1 MGGAVSK
8 APHVQF
14 GKRARLLLHHRCWYR
29 LPFPCQAEM
38 KRLAVWLLL
47 VLAPLSVG
55 AAMPHLYSRSVI
67 VYNME
72 QGRVLLEKQADVVA
86 PVASLTK
93 LMTAMVLLDQHPALD
108 EPLTIEPADVDLV
121 KHSPSRLPVGATLA
135 RGEML
140 RLALMASENR
150 SASALSRAIAGG
162 KPAFVAKMNEKAS
175 ALGMQQTRFQDP
187 TGLSPHNVSSARDLL
202 RMADAASRYTL
213 IREFTTLSNYR
224 VEVARRSLRYRNTM
238 LMLREPGW
246 GIQLSKTG
254 FINEAGHCIVLKAS
268 LGSGPVIIVL
278 MGASSNRKR
287 SADLI
292 SIRNWLEG
300 KEVTG
305 AMLQAAYP
313 AKRMPHHRAKA
324 VVRHGEARH
333 APYSKKPGLL
343 NRPGV

>member
-1 MGGAVSK
+1 
-8 APHVQF
+8 
-14 GKRARLLLHHRCWYR
+14 
-29 LPFPCQAEM
+29 M

-55 AAMPHLYSRSVI
+55 AAMPYLYSRSVI

-324 VVRHGEARH
+324 VVHHGEVRH
-333 APYSKKPGLL
+333 APYSKRPGLL
-343 NRPGV
+343 NRPGI